1 MRPLNDLLKKD
12 FVFKWKEAQQHI
24 FDMLKEKFTTALIL
38 AYPDNNCQFCLECD
52 TSNYAIGAVLSI
64 LKEDKWH
71 PVTYHSHSMSSKE
84 WNYLIADKEM
94 LSVIRALE
102 IWRHYLE
109 GTKHEFK
116 VWNDHQNL
124 QWFMT
129 R

>member
-12 FVFKWKEAQQHI
+12 VIFEWKEAQQHA
-24 FDMLKEKFTTALIL
+24 FDMLKEKFTTAPIL
-38 AYPDNNCQFCLECD
+38 AYPDNDCQFHLECNA
-52 TSNYAIGAVLSI
+52 SNYATGAVLAI

-71 PVTYHSHSMSSKE
+71 PVAYHSHFMSPE
-84 WNYLIADKEM
+84 EQNYPIADKEM

-109 GTKHEFK
+109 GTKYEFK

-124 QWFMT
+124 Q
-129 R
+129 